1 MSARAAGSAERLS
14 NTIGS
19 VFAEAGRHENT
30 WVRTSKTV
38 IAKLAA
44 PLLPRMGLTADRT
57 APVTLLDN
65 AAGAGVMA
73 QEVNAVLPR
82 TTLQA
87 GSILATD
94 MSESLVGIMQGR
106 IKTEG
111 WINTEARVADAQ
123 DTKLPDNTYSH
134 VSILLGLHII
144 PDPDAAVKEAIRVL
158 QPGGVF
164 GATTFPPH
172 KENNNKFWFADV
184 ETAFAAMPFDAPYP
198 SPMPMQMHASGAWYD
213 AAWVATHLQALGLR
227 DVHVAVQG
235 GAYYIRD
242 ADEFLDMFG
251 MMLGF
256 VINMFWSEAQVAA
269 HPVDEVRELL
279 RKHLVEKYGGKGWEV
294 KWDVLYMTGRVDK

>member
-1 MSARAAGSAERLS
+1 MSAEPTEKLS
-14 NTIGS
+14 TSLRG
-19 VFAEAGRHENT
+19 VFANADKHEDT

-73 QEVNAVLPR
+73 QEVNKTLPR
-82 TTLQA
+82 MTLQA

-94 MSESLVGIMQGR
+94 LSAALVTIMQDR

-123 DTKLPDNTYSH
+123 DIKLPDNTYTH

-158 QPGGVF
+158 KPGGVF
-164 GATTFPPH
+164 GATTFPTH
-172 KENNNKFWFADV
+172 KENKFWFADV
-184 ETAFAAMPFDAPYP
+184 QTAFAAMPFDAPFP
-198 SPMPMQMHASGAWYD
+198 ETMPMQMHDSGRWYEPS
-213 AAWVATHLQALGLR
+213 WVATHLAGLGLR
-227 DVHVAVQG
+227 DVNVAVQSDS
-235 GAYYIRD
+235 YYIES
-242 ADEFLDMFG
+242 ADQFIEMFG
-251 MMLGF
+251 MMLGY
-256 VINMFWSEAQVAA
+256 VTKMFWSEEQVAA
-269 HPVDEVRELL
+269 RPPEEVRELV
-279 RKHLVEKYGGKGWEV
+279 RGHLVDKYEGGGWEV
-294 KWDVLYMTGRVDK
+294 KWDVLYMTGRADK

>member
-1 MSARAAGSAERLS
+1 MSAHAGNMEKMSSTLS
-14 NTIGS
+14 GS
-19 VFAEAGRHENT
+19 FSEADKHENT
-30 WVRTSKTV
+30 WVRTSKTI

-44 PLLPRMGLTADRT
+44 PLLPKMGLTADRT

-73 QEVNAVLPR
+73 QEVNRTLPR

-94 MSESLVGIMQGR
+94 FSEALVGITQER

-144 PDPDAAVKEAIRVL
+144 PNPDAAVKEAIRVL
-158 QPGGVF
+158 KPGGVF
-164 GATTFPPH
+164 GATTFPTH
-172 KENNNKFWFADV
+172 TENKFWFADV
-184 ETAFAAMPFDAPYP
+184 KTAFDAMPFDAPLP
-198 SPMPMQMHASGAWYD
+198 DKMPMQMHDSGTWYEP
-213 AAWVATHLQALGLR
+213 AWVATHLESLGLK
-227 DVHVAVQG
+227 DVKVNVQG
-235 GAYYIRD
+235 DSYYIRS
-242 ADEFLDMFG
+242 ADEFIDMFG

-256 VINMFWSEAQVAA
+256 VTKMFWSEEQLAA
-269 HPVDEVRELL
+269 HSADEVKALVH
-279 RKHLVEKYGGKGWEV
+279 KHLVEKHKGQGWEV
-294 KWDVLYMTGRVDK
+294 KWDVIYMTGRVDK

>member
-1 MSARAAGSAERLS
+1 MSAQARSAERLS
-14 NTIGS
+14 NTIGG
-19 VFAEAGRHENT
+19 VFAEADKHENT

-73 QEVNAVLPR
+73 QEVNKTLQR

-94 MSESLVGIMQGR
+94 MSESLAGIMQER

-158 QPGGVF
+158 EPGGVF

-172 KENNNKFWFADV
+172 KEHNNKFWFADV

-198 SPMPMQMHASGAWYD
+198 SAPR
-213 AAWVATHLQALGLR
+213 ALGLR
-227 DVHVAVQG
+227 DVRVAVQG
-235 GAYYIRD
+235 DAYYIRGG

-251 MMLGF
+251 MMLP
-256 VINMFWSEAQVAA
+256 EAQVAA
-269 HPVDEVRELL
+269 HPADEVKELL
-279 RKHLVEKYGGKGWEV
+279 REHLVEKYAGKGWEV
-294 KWDVLYMTGRVDK
+294 KWDVLYMTGRADK

>member
-1 MSARAAGSAERLS
+1 MSAQTGHLDKMSS
-14 NTIGS
+14 TMSG
-19 VFAEAGRHENT
+19 VFTGADKHENT
-30 WVRTSKTV
+30 WVRTSKTI

-73 QEVNAVLPR
+73 QEVNKVLPR
-82 TTLQA
+82 MTLQA

-94 MSESLVGIMQGR
+94 FSEALVGITQER

-158 QPGGVF
+158 KPGGVF
-164 GATTFPPH
+164 GATTFPAH
-172 KENNNKFWFADV
+172 KENKFWFADV
-184 ETAFAAMPFDAPYP
+184 QTAFDAMPFDAPYP
-198 SPMPMQMHASGAWYD
+198 EQMPMQMHTSGTWYEP
-213 AAWVATHLQALGLR
+213 AWVATHLPELGLQ
-227 DVHVAVQG
+227 DVKVDVQSDS
-235 GAYYIRD
+235 YYIRS
-242 ADEFLDMFG
+242 ADEFVDMFG

-256 VINMFWSEAQVAA
+256 LTKMFWSEELVAA
-269 HPVDEVRELL
+269 HPADEVTELV
-279 RKHLVEKYGGKGWEV
+279 RRHLAEKYDGQGWEV
-294 KWDVLYMTGRVDK
+294 KWDVIYMTGRADK

>member
-1 MSARAAGSAERLS
+1 MSGQDGSTEKLS
-14 NTIGS
+14 NTIGG
-19 VFAEAGRHENT
+19 VFAEADKHKNT

-73 QEVNAVLPR
+73 QEVNKVLPR

-94 MSESLVGIMQGR
+94 MAEGLVGIMQER

-158 QPGGVF
+158 QPGGIF
-164 GATTFPPH
+164 GATTIPPH
-172 KENNNKFWFADV
+172 NQNNKFWFADV

-198 SPMPMQMHASGAWYD
+198 SPMPTQMHASGAWYD

-227 DVHVAVQG
+227 DVRVAVQRD
-235 GAYYIRD
+235 AYYIKD

-256 VINMFWSEAQVAA
+256 VMKMFWSEAQRAA
-269 HPVDEVRELL
+269 HPVEEVRELL
-279 RKHLVEKYGGKGWEV
+279 REHLVEKYGGKGWEV
-294 KWDVLYMTGRVDK
+294 KWDVLYMTGRADK

>member
-1 MSARAAGSAERLS
+1 MSAQAAGSAESLS
-14 NTIGS
+14 NAIVGF
-19 VFAEAGRHENT
+19 FAEADKHENT

-94 MSESLVGIMQGR
+94 MSEPLVGIMQER
-106 IKTEG
+106 IKKEG

-158 QPGGVF
+158 QPGGIF
-164 GATTFPPH
+164 GATTFPAH
-172 KENNNKFWFADV
+172 KENSNKFWFADV

-213 AAWVATHLQALGLR
+213 AAWVAAHLRALGLR
-227 DVHVAVQG
+227 DVGVAVQG
-235 GAYYIRD
+235 GAYYVRD
-242 ADEFLDMFG
+242 ADDFLDMFG

-256 VINMFWSEAQVAA
+256 VINMSWSEAQVAA
-269 HPVDEVRELL
+269 HPVDEVRERL
-279 RKHLVEKYGGKGWEV
+279 REHLVEKYRGEGWEV